1 MWTAKKGRFGAL
13 FCLLLATAS
22 AQSQSSWDD
31 VRRNALASPEAV
43 EKTIARKMREDWPG
57 FLALLAR
64 HPRDDAFF
72 DVVLRSINP
81 TLAAADLHELD
92 ALAHKHCPSTHRPQC
107 DAIAKEA
114 ATALKDAQ

>member
-1 MWTAKKGRFGAL
+1 MWTAKKGRLGAL
-13 FCLLLATAS
+13 FCLLLAGAA

-31 VRRNALASPEAV
+31 VRRGALANPEAV
-43 EKTIARKMREDWPG
+43 EKTIARRMLEDWAG

-81 TLAAADLHELD
+81 TLGAADLHALD
-92 ALAHKHCPSTHRPQC
+92 ALAHKSCPSSHRSQC